1 LLCYLPESDKINY
14 TGFSK
19 LRAMYIKV
27 FVNLLRKDF
36 SEGIA
41 LKSMVEF
48 RWHGRGG
55 QGAWTASELL
65 ARTAL
70 DEGKYIQSF
79 PEFGPERM
87 GAPVTAY
94 TRISTEPIRLH
105 CAIYDPDVVVVLDN
119 TLLKSVP
126 VTAGLNRDGAVLI
139 INSSEEPAFLKE
151 NLRVTKGKVWTVP
164 ATEIAL
170 RILGAPITNT
180 ALLGVV
186 AKATEIVTL
195 EGIEKT
201 LKGRF
206 RLDLAE
212 KNFAVI
218 KEAYKE
224 AKVE

>member
-1 LLCYLPESDKINY
+1 MK
-14 TGFSK
+14 T
-19 LRAMYIKV
+19 
-27 FVNLLRKDF
+27 
-36 SEGIA
+36 
-41 LKSMVEF
+41 MVEF

-87 GAPVTAY
+87 GAPVTAF

-105 CAIYDPDVVVVLDN
+105 CAIYDPDVVIVLDN

-126 VTAGLNRDGAVLI
+126 VTAGLNHEENSLI
-139 INSSEEPAFLKE
+139 INSAEDPAVLKE

-186 AKATEIVTL
+186 AKATGIVTL

-206 RLDLAE
+206 RPDLAE

-218 KEAYKE
+218 KESYKE
-224 AKVE
+224 AKVI